1 MHTFNLKAMTAA
13 LAFTAF
19 AAPAFADNGAPS
31 GSHYNLNIIGVPHD
45 KTADMTGTQG
55 HTIFVA
61 LTGKSTIHLC
71 ESGADANCGSGSY
84 EVLDRNATDANGAL
98 LALPNPDVDGDGTT
112 TYSVFARALG
122 KPGGGA
128 KITTCA
134 TQLDDPTTPLVDE
147 SGVECSLLT
156 LELKRDTGQSKFDN
170 VTKYLLYIYA
180 DIDED
185 GDVERVPLFA
195 DGFENFL
202 WGYDNNGLRL
212 AQLRF
217 YPCSSTV
224 PSPTSPTGPTTST
237 CNP

>member
-1 MHTFNLKAMTAA
+1 
-13 LAFTAF
+13 
-19 AAPAFADNGAPS
+19 
-31 GSHYNLNIIGVPHD
+31 
-45 KTADMTGTQG
+45 
-55 HTIFVA
+55 
-61 LTGKSTIHLC
+61 
-71 ESGADANCGSGSY
+71 
-84 EVLDRNATDANGAL
+84 
-98 LALPNPDVDGDGTT
+98 
-112 TYSVFARALG
+112 
-122 KPGGGA
+122 
-128 KITTCA
+128 
-134 TQLDDPTTPLVDE
+134 LVDE

-224 PSPTSPTGPTTST
+224 PSPTSPTDPTTST